1 MNIFVFAQQNAK
13 IDKHRFGIIIGNL
26 VEASTGKAVP
36 LANIKLQLIENDS
49 VVLHGISDQNGFF
62 EFNNLVFGHYR
73 LYISSM
79 GLAETILDS
88 IFLRND
94 RYDFNIGDVKMKAKN
109 NLLNEVIVYAE
120 KPLIE
125 NKDDKLTYNIGESA
139 LSNGSS
145 TADILKNIPLINND
159 PNGKI
164 LLKGKEPKILID
176 DKPTDLNAQQLQDL
190 LESLPGNSIEKIEVM
205 TNPPPQYATETGGV
219 INIIT
224 KKGKIGWVG
233 KVNAGIGSRGEANF
247 SGNLSYR
254 NKKISFNQSVGYGYS
269 QIKNSNYSNRQNIYL
284 DSTNQ
289 LFSEGHALNKN
300 DRPNWRSQVD
310 YEINKSNLLGLV
322 FQSNLNYFKNNSF
335 NTYNS
340 YNRFNELYKINT
352 RENSSIG
359 SGITNSLTLSYTHK
373 GNTPNDVIRFIL
385 SGNLSDNNSDRN
397 FFQQIYAV
405 NLLAS
410 SVDSNLNQLLANN
423 NFSVTTRIDYS
434 KTFKKKTDYFS
445 SGINYNFS
453 DFHNKLQT
461 NYFKQ
466 IDKRIVSLDLLSN
479 EFKNFQSIFS
489 FRAGISI
496 LLKHN
501 ARITVGAQAEQ
512 TLINFDFIKGNVS
525 NVKNSYWN
533 VLPNATWRKELN
545 KALSTSIIYRATIKR
560 PGISELNPNID
571 YTDPFIFRFGNPF
584 LQPALAH
591 NFDWTISWLKGK
603 YYVNTSLGFNKLQNV
618 FNSIR
623 SLVDAGKTQITWLNI
638 AERKEYEA
646 NVYGGYTFSKLFRM
660 NASVSFTYNQYSEQ
674 EKQLYSYIDGSSF
687 YSNIN
692 FNYTPTNLITLEGTA
707 RYNNFADPQG
717 RSRSNVNMNLG
728 IQRKFWDR
736 RLVVAF
742 NLIDPFT
749 PQQYVTV
756 TQGKKFY
763 IESVNTTS
771 TRNFRVSVSYQLNK
785 LIQKS
790 KILTKSPQ
798 QKSKQ
803 NT

>member
-79 GLAETILDS
+79 GLVETILDS

-219 INIIT
+219 INIVT

-284 DSTNQ
+284 DSTNH
-289 LFSEGHALNKN
+289 LFSDGHALNKN

-397 FFQQIYAV
+397 FFQQIYAA

-501 ARITVGAQAEQ
+501 ARISVGAQAEQ

-533 VLPNATWRKELN
+533 VLPNVTWRKELN

-560 PGISELNPNID
+560 PGITELNPNID

-603 YYVNTSLGFNKLQNV
+603 YYINTSLGFNKLQNV

>member
-1 MNIFVFAQQNAK
+1 MSVFVFAQQSVNNNRT
-13 IDKHRFGIIIGNL
+13 RFGLIIGNL
-26 VEASTGKAVP
+26 VEASTGKAVSF
-36 LANIKLQLIENDS
+36 ANIKLKLIENDS
-49 VVLHGISDQNGFF
+49 VVLHGISDKNGFF

-73 LYISSM
+73 LYISSI
-79 GLAETILDS
+79 GLVETILDS
-88 IFLRND
+88 VFLRND
-94 RYDFNIGDVKMKAKN
+94 RYDFNIGDVKMKAQN

-145 TADILKNIPLINND
+145 TAEILKNIPLINND

-176 DKPTDLNAQQLQDL
+176 DKPTELNAQQLQDL

-205 TNPPPQYATETGGV
+205 TNPPPQYATEAGGV
-219 INIIT
+219 INIVT

-233 KVNAGIGSRGEANF
+233 KVNATVGSRGEANF

-254 NKKISFNQSVGYGYS
+254 NKKISFNQSIGYGYS

-284 DSTNQ
+284 DSTNH
-289 LFSEGHALNKN
+289 LFSDGHALNKN
-300 DRPNWRSQVD
+300 NRPNWRSQVD
-310 YEINKSNLLGLV
+310 YEINKSNLLGVV
-322 FQSNLNYFKNNSF
+322 FQSNLNYFDNNSF

-352 RENSSIG
+352 RENTSIG

-373 GNTPNDVIRFIL
+373 GNSPNDVLRFIL
-385 SGNLSDNNSDRN
+385 TGNLSDNNSNRN
-397 FFQQIYAV
+397 FFQQLYSA
-405 NLLAS
+405 NLLTT

-423 NFSVTTRIDYS
+423 NLSVSTRVDYT

-445 SGINYNFS
+445 SGISYNFS
-453 DFHNKLQT
+453 NFHNNLQT
-461 NYFKQ
+461 NYFRQ
-466 IDKRIVSLDLLSN
+466 IDKLMVPLDLLSN
-479 EFKNFQSIFS
+479 DFKNFQSIFS

-501 ARITVGAQAEQ
+501 VRISVGAQAEH

-525 NVKNSYWN
+525 NVINSYWN
-533 VLPNATWRKELN
+533 VLPNATWRKEFNKELN
-545 KALSTSIIYRATIKR
+545 TSMVYRATIKR
-560 PGISELNPNID
+560 PGITELNPNID
-571 YTDPFIFRFGNPF
+571 YTDPFTIRFGNPF
-584 LQPALAH
+584 LKPALAH
-591 NFDWTISWLKGK
+591 NFDWTINWLKGK
-603 YYVNTSLGFNKLQNV
+603 YYINTSLGFNKLQNV
-618 FNSIR
+618 YNSIR
-623 SLVDAGKTQITWLNI
+623 SLVDAGKTQVTWVNI

-646 NVYGGYTFSKLFRM
+646 NVYGGYTFSKLFRV
-660 NASVSFTYNQYSEQ
+660 NASISFTYNQYSEQ
-674 EKQLYSYIDGSSF
+674 EKNIYSYIDGSSL

-692 FNYTPTNLITLEGTA
+692 FNYTPTNLITLEGSA

-717 RSRSNVNMNLG
+717 RSRSSVNTNLG
-728 IQRKFWDR
+728 IQRKLFDR

-742 NLIDPFT
+742 NIIDLFT
-749 PQQYVTV
+749 PQQYVAIS
-756 TQGKKFY
+756 QGKKFY

-790 KILTKSPQ
+790 KILTKSLQ
-798 QKSKQ
+798 QKLKK
-803 NT
+803 NN